1 MKEARRAA
9 AAPGSG
15 AMSEEWA
22 YQVRVNLV
30 DAAAKLARKDP
41 ENPALKPLSDILAK
55 HNAKLRNQLDAFA
68 DYVAAAEQ
76 RGEENFPLYKWTK
89 AVIEDPAKIEKHS
102 KAFSIHVAGE
112 EIYGKDVADALEAE
126 IAPLVGGPVVTRLT
140 KHDSNP
146 ANNPQ
151 APAQYR

>member
-1 MKEARRAA
+1 M
-9 AAPGSG
+9 SG
-15 AMSEEWA
+15 DWA

-30 DAAAKLARKDP
+30 DQAAKLARMDP
-41 ENPALKPLSDILAK
+41 ANPALKPLNDILAK
-55 HNAKLRNQLDAFA
+55 HNAKLRNQLDAFSE
-68 DYVAAAEQ
+68 YVAAAEQ
-76 RGEENFPLYKWTK
+76 HGQENFPLYKWTK

-126 IAPLVGGPVVTRLT
+126 LQPLVGGPLVTRLT

-151 APAQYR
+151 PPAQYR

>member
-1 MKEARRAA
+1 
-9 AAPGSG
+9 
-15 AMSEEWA
+15 MSEDWA

-41 ENPALKPLSDILAK
+41 KNPALKPLSDILAK
-55 HNAKLRNQLDAFA
+55 HNAKLRNQFDAFSE
-68 DYVAAAEQ
+68 YVAAAEQ

-112 EIYGKDVADALEAE
+112 EIYGKDVADALEA
-126 IAPLVGGPVVTRLT
+126 APEHPVG
-140 KHDSNP
+140 
-146 ANNPQ
+146 
-151 APAQYR
+151 

>member
-1 MKEARRAA
+1 
-9 AAPGSG
+9 
-15 AMSEEWA
+15 MSEDWA
-22 YQVRVNLV
+22 YQVRVNLA
-30 DAAAKLARKDP
+30 DEAAKLARRDP
-41 ENPALKPLSDILAK
+41 GNLQLKPLSDILAK
-55 HNAKLRNQLDAFA
+55 HKAKLRNQLDAFS

-76 RGEENFPLYKWTK
+76 SGQENFPLYKWTK

-112 EIYGKDVADALEAE
+112 EVYGKAVADALETE
-126 IAPLVGGPVVTRLT
+126 IQPLVGGPLVTRLT

-151 APAQYR
+151 PPAQYR

>member
-1 MKEARRAA
+1 
-9 AAPGSG
+9 
-15 AMSEEWA
+15 MSEDWA
-22 YQVRVNLV
+22 YQVRVNLA

-55 HNAKLRNQLDAFA
+55 HNAKLRNQLDAFS

-126 IAPLVGGPVVTRLT
+126 LQPLVGGPLVTRLT

-151 APAQYR
+151 PPAQYR